1 MHSVTQSVE
10 KGTGRRPS
18 NVKEHVQKE
27 VETRGSRAYNPS
39 TRIYPVTSVQIH
51 SRHASTKEKAV
62 EMGTGTAERR
72 VTKSVSRVSHS
83 VRVQPGLHSVINHAI
98 DIHEPVKRRFLIS
111 VPMVKRKMP
120 DSVINPVNRDI
131 GDRDRRV
138 ENQRRVNGKT
148 RTWCNF
154 IFLSTL

>member
-1 MHSVTQSVE
+1 MHFVTQSVE

-72 VTKSVSRVSHS
+72 VTRSVSRVSHS

-98 DIHEPVKRRFLIS
+98 DIHEPVKRRFPTNA
-111 VPMVKRKMP
+111 PMVKRKMP
-120 DSVINPVNRDI
+120 ASVTNPVNQDTGAR
-131 GDRDRRV
+131 GRHVENLRRV
-138 ENQRRVNGKT
+138 KGKIH
-148 RTWCNF
+148 TWCNF